1 MSLSSLFFPFAAQ
14 FLMSAHSGRRM
25 TTPGTLYRLAS
36 GSAAT
41 PATPTNSPYG
51 QPAKP
56 YAVGSIQNGSERNRI
71 LELLRAPNSLTSPT
85 LEPSSKG
92 LLNGPGQNNCFLNCA
107 VQVSILQLIYDI
119 HMYKFMY
126 IIRKLLLKF
135 GLQLRDATNSSM
147 ASSQYVT
154 TFNIITEI
162 VLIGRKVW
170 LKSVLWVRSTM
181 WAPPVHPLYGLQS
194 STVCGFTVSVS
205 FLSQGKLFTWPI
217 VGLVGQK

>member
-1 MSLSSLFFPFAAQ
+1 MFGHLGFGSIPSCHEGSVRRWVTYVSKLSFLSLCSSVFDVSPQRTQNDHAG
-14 FLMSAHSGRRM
+14 H
-25 TTPGTLYRLAS
+25 TLSVGQWLS
-36 GSAAT
+36 CHTSH
-41 PATPTNSPYG
+41 PTNSPYG

-119 HMYKFMY
+119 HMYKFIY

-170 LKSVLWVRSTM
+170 LKSVLWVR
-181 WAPPVHPLYGLQS
+181 
-194 STVCGFTVSVS
+194 
-205 FLSQGKLFTWPI
+205 
-217 VGLVGQK
+217 